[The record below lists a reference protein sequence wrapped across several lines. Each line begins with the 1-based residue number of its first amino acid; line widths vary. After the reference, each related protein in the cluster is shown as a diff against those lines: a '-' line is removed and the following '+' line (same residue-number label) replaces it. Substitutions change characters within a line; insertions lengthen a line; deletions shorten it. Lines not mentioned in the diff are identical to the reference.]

1 MLESFSNWLSLAP
14 IWTIG
19 LAIFGGLIGAVLIGE
34 AIQRQRKTGA
44 SRNGSAD
51 SESSEQSITLSSVL
65 GLLALLVAFT
75 FSIALDRFDT
85 RRANVLQEANAIGTT
100 YLRAQLLEQP
110 HRARISKLLA
120 DYTDV
125 RLAVAA
131 MTPGPRQRALLA
143 VSDRLTVDLWAA
155 TVAAS
160 PSMRPYSFSHSF
172 LDTMNNL
179 IDMDAARKAGRQA
192 HVPSAVF
199 LALFL
204 YQFVA
209 AGVISYVVSGRTS
222 RRTAWVLFAL
232 FGLLL
237 LLIIDIDRPTSGLIT
252 ESQEPMRQLQD
263 FVKAQP
269 PESFD
274 RFTAPAG

>member
-1 MLESFSNWLSLAP
+1 MLEPFSNWLSLAP
-14 IWTIG
+14 LWAIG
-19 LAIFGGLIGAVLIGE
+19 LAIFGGLIAAVLIGE
-34 AIQRQRKTGA
+34 TIRRHRKTETP
-44 SRNGSAD
+44 RKGSAD
-51 SESSEQSITLSSVL
+51 AESSEQAITLSSVL

-85 RRANVLQEANAIGTT
+85 RRANVLLEANAIGTT

-110 HRARISKLLA
+110 HRARISKLLT

-125 RLAVAA
+125 RLAAA
-131 MTPGPRQRALLA
+131 TVSPGPRQRALLA
-143 VSDRLTVDLWAA
+143 TSDRLIVDLWTA

-192 HVPSAVF
+192 HVPAAVF

-209 AGVISYVVSGRTS
+209 AAVISYVVSGRTS

-237 LLIIDIDRPTSGLIT
+237 LLIIDIDRPTSGAIT
-252 ESQEPMRQLQD
+252 ESQEPMLQLQA
-263 FVKAQP
+263 FLKAQP

-274 RFTAPAG
+274 RFTASAP